1 MPWESLDQAF
11 EDGVTDT
18 VSFLSVGKPNYDQNS
33 GTWSSS
39 DYDTAA
45 DYYAGLNATRV
56 TNGKRSIKIN
66 STSVELDSEW
76 MQILSSKTSGEYI
89 KVEDL

>member
-18 VSFLSVGKPNYDQNS
+18 VCFLSDGKPNYDQNS
-33 GTWSSS
+33 GTWSSN
-39 DYDTAA
+39 DYDTVA

-56 TNGKRSIKIN
+56 TN
-66 STSVELDSEW
+66 
-76 MQILSSKTSGEYI
+76 
-89 KVEDL
+89 